1 MKKMKSV
8 LSQFMAF
15 ALAATLVACNTGGTA
30 GSSSSTGGDG
40 STSTSSS
47 SDNSSSTGDKV
58 LSVQVDVEVASM
70 DAQIATDGTS
80 FEIIAATIEG
90 LYSLD
95 ADGNTIPAL
104 ATDQEVSEDGLTRT
118 FKLRDDATWTNG
130 EPVTAHDFV
139 YAWTRLLDPDVGAQ
153 YGFIVGVAGIENA
166 DAILAGE
173 ASLEDLGVKALD
185 DHTLEI
191 KLAYPVS
198 FFDSLMTFPSF
209 LPMNQKFM
217 ESVGENYGTSADT
230 LVANSAF
237 KVSSYEPAATV
248 IELTKNDDYYDAD
261 SVSLDGLKFQ
271 VIKDSQQAMLSY
283 QNGDLDIVTLAGE
296 QIDLF
301 KDDPEFQTVAA
312 GYLWY
317 MSINNRTAGLDNA
330 ALRTALAQ
338 AYDKTAIVN
347 TVLKDGSIAADFFVP
362 IALATGPNGDDF
374 RDDADTYLTYDVAAA
389 QASLETAKEELGQDS
404 FEFTMLVE
412 DTESAINVA
421 QVLKSQIE
429 TNLSGVTINLEQMP
443 KKNRLDR
450 MRAADYDLGL
460 TRWGPDYADPMT
472 YLELFIT
479 DGPYNDGG
487 WSNTEYDALISSA
500 KSGDLA
506 NDPEARWAALKDAE
520 AILLGDAALAPV
532 YQSAQAVMIDSA
544 VSGIEFHS
552 VGINRSYKNAKIN

>member
-1 MKKMKSV
+1 MKRMKKV
-8 LSQFMAF
+8 LSQAMAL
-15 ALAATLVACNTGGTA
+15 ALAATLVACSTDTPDNSSTGTGSQNPSTSESTGGT
-30 GSSSSTGGDG
+30 
-40 STSTSSS
+40 
-47 SDNSSSTGDKV
+47 TGDKV
-58 LSVQVDVEVASM
+58 LDIQVDVEVASM

-95 ADGNTIPAL
+95 KDGNPIPAL
-104 ATDQEVSEDGLTRT
+104 ATDQTVSEDGLTRT
-118 FKLRDDATWTNG
+118 FKLRDDAKWSNG

-139 YAWTRLLDPDVGAQ
+139 YAWTRLVDPEVGAQ

-173 ASLEDLGVKALD
+173 ADLADLGAKALD
-185 DHTLEI
+185 DHTLEV
-191 KLAYPVS
+191 KLAFPVS

-209 LPMNQKFM
+209 LPMNEAFM
-217 ESVGENYGTSADT
+217 DSVGGNYGTSADT
-230 LVANSAF
+230 LVANGPF
-237 KVSSYEPAATV
+237 KVTSYEPATTV
-248 IELTKNDDYYDAD
+248 IELEKNPDYYDAAN
-261 SVSLDGLKFQ
+261 VNLDGLKFQ

-301 KDDPEFQTVAA
+301 KDDPEFDTVAA
-312 GYLWY
+312 GFLWY
-317 MSINNRTAGLDNA
+317 MSINTETAGLENT

-338 AYDKTAIVN
+338 AFDKNLIVN
-347 TVLKDGSIAADFFVP
+347 TILKDGSIAADFFVP

-374 RDDADTYLTYDVAAA
+374 RDTADTYLGFDVEAAK
-389 QASLETAKEELGQDS
+389 ASLETAKSELGQDT

-429 TNLSGVTINLEQMP
+429 TNLEGVTLNLEQMP

-450 MRAADYDLGL
+450 MRAGDYDIGL

-472 YLELFIT
+472 YLELFVT

-487 WSNTEYDALISSA
+487 WGNEDYDALLESA

-506 NDPEARWAALKDAE
+506 NDPEARWEALMEAE
-520 AILLGDAALAPV
+520 GILLGDAALAPV

-552 VGINRSYKNAKIN
+552 VGINRNYKNANIN